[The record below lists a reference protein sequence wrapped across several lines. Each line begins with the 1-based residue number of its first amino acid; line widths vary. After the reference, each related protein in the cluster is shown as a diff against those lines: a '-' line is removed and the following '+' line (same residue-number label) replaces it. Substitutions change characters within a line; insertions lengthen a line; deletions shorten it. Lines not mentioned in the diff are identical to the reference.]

1 MIDNGT
7 VVVDAVGQ
15 HAGNLLLAT
24 QMGDNATLNIT
35 SGWIKV
41 EDTPAPLSNGVTVI
55 GDNAGATAALNLSGG
70 KLTTKTLLKGAGG
83 SFNFTGGTLSAET
96 VGFTLVNN
104 GGTIAPGESP
114 GVTHV
119 MGDLVLD
126 SGTLEIEIG
135 GTGVGEYDMLV
146 VDGGTMLGGVL
157 KVLAI
162 DLGAGAYAPQLG
174 DEFALVASQNGFNE
188 SMFDGFDLP
197 TLGAGLEWAL
207 ATDDMQLL
215 LSVVEAAVGLAG
227 DYNNDGM
234 VDAADYTVWRDS
246 LASGTPLLNETASL
260 GTVDQDDYAAW
271 KTNFGATLNNNGSG
285 SLGAVPEPSTCL
297 LLLGSAALVAAPR
310 RRRAAP
316 TESVT

>member
-1 MIDNGT
+1 VIENGI
-7 VVVDAVGQ
+7 VAVDAVGQ
-15 HAGNLLLAT
+15 HAGNVLMAT
-24 QMGDNATLNIT
+24 NPGDNATLNIT

-41 EDTPAPLSNGVTVI
+41 EDAPQGLSDGMTVV
-55 GDNAGATAALNLSGG
+55 GDNNAATATLNLSGG

-114 GVTHV
+114 GMTHV
-119 MGDLVLD
+119 MGDLALN

-146 VDGGTMLGGVL
+146 VDGGTMLGGLL
-157 KVLAI
+157 KVVPI
-162 DLGAGAYAPQLG
+162 DLGNGLYVPALG
-174 DEFALVASQNGFNE
+174 DVFMLMASQNGFGDE
-188 SMFDGFDLP
+188 MFDGLELP
-197 TLGAGLEWAL
+197 QLGAGLQWQLMKDAMTLSL
-207 ATDDMQLL
+207 AVT
-215 LSVVEAAVGLAG
+215 EAAGLAG

-234 VDAADYTVWRDS
+234 VDAADYTVWRNS

-271 KTNFGATLNNNGSG
+271 KANFGATLGNNGSG
-285 SLGAVPEPSTCL
+285 SQSAVPEPSTGL
-297 LLLGSAALVAAPR
+297 LLIGCFALVAAQYR
-310 RRRAAP
+310 RKRLTGRMD
-316 TESVT
+316 